1 MRISGSTRVSAIPL
15 FELLIQSL
23 DESDR
28 IRRLK
33 ICAEMEKYDNAC
45 HIIAGK
51 AIENEKIMYNGGG
64 KQEFGRHAGLFV

>member
-1 MRISGSTRVSAIPL
+1 
-15 FELLIQSL
+15 
-23 DESDR
+23 
-28 IRRLK
+28 
-33 ICAEMEKYDNAC
+33 MEKYDNAC